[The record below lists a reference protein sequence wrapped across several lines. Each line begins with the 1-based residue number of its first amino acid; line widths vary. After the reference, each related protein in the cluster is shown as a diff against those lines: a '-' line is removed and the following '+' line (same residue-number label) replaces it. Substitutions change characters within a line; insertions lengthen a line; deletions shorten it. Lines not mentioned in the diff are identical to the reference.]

1 MTRVPIPGTGEL
13 PPDLKGRKPRVR
25 KQREGRREG
34 KRSKKSLEGGGGG
47 SITRGSG
54 SERRS
59 KSGSG
64 GGGGGSS
71 NSGSKSHRNQPKLML
86 NSLRQGQMIASATS
100 NRHAV
105 SKIINCQINVP
116 VVYRH

>member
-1 MTRVPIPGTGEL
+1 M
-13 PPDLKGRKPRVR
+13 R

-47 SITRGSG
+47 SVSRGSG

-71 NSGSKSHRNQPKLML
+71 SSKSHRNQPKLML

-105 SKIINCQINVP
+105 SQTINCQINVP
-116 VVYRH
+116 VVYGH